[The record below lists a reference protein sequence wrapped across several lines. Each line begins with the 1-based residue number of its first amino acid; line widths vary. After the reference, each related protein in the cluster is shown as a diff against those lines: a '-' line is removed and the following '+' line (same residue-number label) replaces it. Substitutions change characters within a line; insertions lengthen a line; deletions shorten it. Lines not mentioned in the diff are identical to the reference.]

1 VFLPVLYSLSEAV
14 EIATVAV
21 STGSSFLP
29 VFVEYIIPAS
39 PILRHSTEAQH
50 PTNILNQ
57 RMRLIPLHKF
67 LQNRRRHRKL
77 QHFLQRLIIL
87 IYRLQQ
93 LRLVCP
99 KSPQIT
105 YIKVHIRTLLDHT
118 ARELLHRVLRELLNN
133 LLRDRPTDLLLVD
146 LVGVLHDVVAERVL
160 DDRVEVVDDEH
171 HEDALHVLD
180 GDGFMHEGFY
190 LWLGVW
196 GTTRT
201 AVWFWLRRRKD
212 FGWRS

>member
-1 VFLPVLYSLSEAV
+1 MFLPVLYSLSEAV

-29 VFVEYIIPAS
+29 VFVKYIIPAS
-39 PILRHSTEAQH
+39 PILRHSTETQH

-93 LRLVCP
+93 LPLYVLNHP
-99 KSPQIT
+99 KSLT
-105 YIKVHIRTLLDHT
+105 LKYIFAH
-118 ARELLHRVLRELLNN
+118 
-133 LLRDRPTDLLLVD
+133 
-146 LVGVLHDVVAERVL
+146 
-160 DDRVEVVDDEH
+160 
-171 HEDALHVLD
+171 
-180 GDGFMHEGFY
+180 FS
-190 LWLGVW
+190 
-196 GTTRT
+196 TTQLENFCT
-201 AVWFWLRRRKD
+201 EYCANF
-212 FGWRS
+212 